1 MGMNKIRVVLV
12 DDHQVVRDGLKI
24 SLLNSNEIEVVGEAS
39 SGEKLLQLL
48 EKLKTDIV
56 LLDIS
61 LPEQSGIEITE
72 ILKKK
77 FPKIKV
83 IIFTAH
89 TNEEFIFES
98 LKAGAKGFLTKE
110 AAKEVIVSS
119 IKDVHEGKSFL
130 SDTIS
135 NTLLI
140 DYIAKE
146 KDPASRAA
154 QKLEDLTQRE
164 MEILKLIVEGYANK
178 DIAEKLFISIRTVE
192 THRTNIMHKLE
203 MNSIIDLVKF
213 AIKKKLISL

>member
-1 MGMNKIRVVLV
+1 MSRIKVILV
-12 DDHQVVRDGLKI
+12 DDHQVVRDGIKI
-24 SLLNSNEIEVVGEAS
+24 SLLDSREIEVVGEAS
-39 SGEKLLQLL
+39 SGEKLLLLL
-48 EKLKTDIV
+48 EKLYADIV

-61 LPEQSGIEITE
+61 LPEKSGIEIAE
-72 ILKKK
+72 ILKKTH
-77 FPKIKV
+77 PKIKV

-110 AAKEVIVSS
+110 ASKEEIVNSIKEVQ
-119 IKDVHEGKSFL
+119 EGKSFL
-130 SDTIS
+130 SGTIS

-140 DYIAKE
+140 DYIEKE
-146 KDPASRAA
+146 KDSSGQSA
-154 QKLEDLTQRE
+154 QKLETLTHRE
-164 MEILKLIVEGYANK
+164 MEILKLIVEGNANR
-178 DIAEKLFISIRTVE
+178 DIAERLFISIRTVE

>member
-1 MGMNKIRVVLV
+1 MNTIKVVLV

-24 SLLNSNEIEVVGEAS
+24 SLLNSKEIEVVGEAS
-39 SGEKLLQLL
+39 NGAKLMQLL
-48 EKLKTDIV
+48 EKIKTDIV

-72 ILKKK
+72 ILKKQ

-110 AAKEVIVSS
+110 ASKEDIVGS
-119 IKDVHEGKSFL
+119 IKDVYNGKSFL

-140 DYIAKE
+140 DYIEKE
-146 KDPASRAA
+146 KDPSGRAA
-154 QKLEDLTQRE
+154 EKLESLTQRE

-178 DIAEKLFISIRTVE
+178 DIADRLYISIRTVE

>member
-1 MGMNKIRVVLV
+1 MNKIRVVLV

-24 SLLNSNEIEVVGEAS
+24 SLLSSNEIEVVGEAS
-39 SGEKLLQLL
+39 SGEKLLKLL

-72 ILKKK
+72 ILKKQ
-77 FPKIKV
+77 FPRIKV

-110 AAKEVIVSS
+110 ADKEDIINS

-178 DIAEKLFISIRTVE
+178 DIADRLFISIRTVE